1 VNANGCVA
9 DAPQSGRIGDD
20 APRRRTPTFIDFDGA
35 WLGGNAGVR
44 VMNLAVRR
52 EN

>member
-1 VNANGCVA
+1 MNANGCVV
-9 DAPQSGRIGDD
+9 DAPQSG
-20 APRRRTPTFIDFDGA
+20 ALRTMRCGGGRQTVIDLDGA
-35 WLGGNAGVR
+35 WLGGNASVR